1 MKKLVLAVSTLV
13 ATSGLIAC
21 SSGTASTPTRSA
33 DGLTVLNV
41 GNIKIAAQTD
51 AYAADKL
58 GYFKKHG
65 LKVNTTFATNGGDLL
80 TAVESGSLDMGLS
93 IPGNAIT
100 AVAKGFDYVGVVQDQ
115 IAHEKGPDSGGL
127 VVAANSGIKS
137 LKDLEGRRVAVN
149 ATGGNQVYVS
159 VVKTLQDAGVDIS
172 KVSFQEIPFP
182 QMPAVLGQGQV
193 DAVATVDPFTTK
205 LLSGGNGREIA
216 WFYSDALP
224 GMPIGTYFAK
234 GSWLKQNAETATAF
248 RDAMDETIMFLNA
261 NPDKAKDLVAE
272 FTGLDRGLLNTAP
285 NIQWSTTV
293 SRSNW
298 EKLVQIYIQQGIL
311 KDPIAVDKLLS
322 PGALTGATN

>member
-1 MKKLVLAVSTLV
+1 MKRLALAVSILV
-13 ATSGLIAC
+13 ATAGLVAC
-21 SSGTASTPTRSA
+21 SSNTASTPAKSG
-33 DGLTVLNV
+33 DGLTVLNI

-65 LKVNTTFATNGGDLL
+65 LKVNTTFATSGQDLL

-93 IPGNAIT
+93 IPGVAIT
-100 AVAKGFDYVGVVQDQ
+100 ADAKKFDYMGVVQDQ

-127 VVAANSGIKS
+127 IVAANSSIKS
-137 LKDLEGRRVAVN
+137 LKDLEGRSVAVN
-149 ATGGNQVYVS
+149 ATGGNQVYVA
-159 VVKTLQDAGVDIS
+159 VVKTLEDAGVDIK

-193 DAVATVDPFTTK
+193 DAVATVDPFTTQ
-205 LLSGGNGREIA
+205 LLAGGKGREIA

-234 GSWLKQNAETATAF
+234 GSWVKKNPETATAF
-248 RDAMDETIMFLNA
+248 RDTMEETIKFLNA
-261 NPDKAKDLVAE
+261 NPDKARDLIAE
-272 FTGLDRGLLNTAP
+272 FTGLDRGLLNTMP

-293 SRSNW
+293 SRSTWDN
-298 EKLVQIYIQQGIL
+298 LVKIYVKQGII
-311 KDPIAVDKLLS
+311 KEPIPVDKLLS